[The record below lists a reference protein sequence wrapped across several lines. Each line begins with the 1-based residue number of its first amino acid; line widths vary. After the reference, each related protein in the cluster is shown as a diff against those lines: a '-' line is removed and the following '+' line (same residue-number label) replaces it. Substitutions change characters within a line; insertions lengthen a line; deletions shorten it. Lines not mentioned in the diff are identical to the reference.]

1 MRLVSASPRET
12 HVMTWVLRVPKGN
25 RDIVPGKPAF
35 WRIPK
40 GTFQRRAAAP
50 PSGPLLGSWLTPTT
64 DALPKATSRTAGGR
78 LLRRSVEMLREPHGL
93 SHWDPI

>member
-1 MRLVSASPRET
+1 MGFAAHSARAGAEMLAPLDLSD
-12 HVMTWVLRVPKGN
+12 

-35 WRIPK
+35 WRILK

-64 DALPKATSRTAGGR
+64 DALPKATPRTAAGR
-78 LLRRSVEMLREPHGL
+78 LLRRSVEIFCGPHGF
-93 SHWDPI
+93 SYWDPI